1 MQWRTSQN
9 NLGNTKL
16 TQNRSRLTYHPF
28 TILSVHL
35 CLHLSNIIQQTPQY
49 IWFSYQSGALEVR
62 VSHKDTVIGG
72 ETEREWVIGG
82 ITVLLYCWPQQ
93 DFSNLGIDLGHGV
106 DWSGLFLFQSLYVLA
121 TVTIRNIWRKLRG
134 KYWRVKDQQ
143 DTWEQT
149 VLISVSVPQDS
160 IVMSSSLFPLF
171 LLLSPVFL
179 PPVLSSPLQLVG
191 CQCSSAAT
199 ARVGVG
205 SCHWSGVWHTLCT
218 HWLGSQSETLLA
230 FRLFFMV

>member
-1 MQWRTSQN
+1 MFTSMKYY
-9 NLGNTKL
+9 LTDATIHLVFISEWSTRGLRFTK
-16 TQNRSRLTYHPF
+16 RYCDR
-28 TILSVHL
+28 
-35 CLHLSNIIQQTPQY
+35 
-49 IWFSYQSGALEVR
+49 WADR
-62 VSHKDTVIGG
+62 
-72 ETEREWVIGG
+72 ERMGYW
-82 ITVLLYCWPQQ
+82 WPQQ
-93 DFSNLGIDLGHGV
+93 DISNLGIDLGHWV

-179 PPVLSSPLQLVG
+179 PPVLSSPLQLVD

-205 SCHWSGVWHTLCT
+205 SSHWSGVWHTLCT